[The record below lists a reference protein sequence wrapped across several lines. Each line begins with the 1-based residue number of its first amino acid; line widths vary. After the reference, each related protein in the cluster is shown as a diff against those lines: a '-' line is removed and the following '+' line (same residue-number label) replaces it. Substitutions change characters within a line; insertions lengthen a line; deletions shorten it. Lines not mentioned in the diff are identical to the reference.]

1 MHLGAS
7 NDKAPT
13 GLQVVDGVLIQV
25 PCWHDSPDHL
35 LLQGSAH
42 VLQRYV
48 FVVLH
53 GDDDGMDAHGM
64 TAPLSCVYC
73 TVTWGRQGGRK
84 CELLP

>member
-53 GDDDGMDAHGM
+53 GDDDGISKL
-64 TAPLSCVYC
+64 APHLSAGTRGDHRASRFC
-73 TVTWGRQGGRK
+73 QK
-84 CELLP
+84 